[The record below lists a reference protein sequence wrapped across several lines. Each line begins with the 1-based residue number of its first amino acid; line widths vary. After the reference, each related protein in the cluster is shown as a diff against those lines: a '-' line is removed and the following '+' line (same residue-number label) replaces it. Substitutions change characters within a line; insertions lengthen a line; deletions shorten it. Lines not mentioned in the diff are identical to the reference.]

1 MFSHFPCFLQ
11 SSGGARGRGRAS
23 QGSSPFRRRGD
34 ESDQEAPVD
43 GEQGVVLSEVDEE
56 DDDQGR
62 LRGGVLDENVDY
74 FQGTRELD
82 VEERRAEEEGEKIID
97 EENADDLVYGMRDDE
112 REREA
117 FLAAGMDADAFD
129 ASLIDDEGLDD
140 LDPHLEE
147 KARRAAERHLAA
159 REKEARRRKRGDRA
173 RGDIWAQLLEEDD
186 EGVSEMDRVL
196 RRVEERRR
204 RFFSGTG
211 VGGRGIEHINL
222 HDLNEAKKLLTESN
236 PALVP
241 FGEQHQQAMDTL
253 FKYFLYKFNLFAF
266 RRGQQGGGMEE
277 DEGDNKKDDKAL
289 YYLDKIQE
297 MIREDRATMLV
308 DTRHL
313 IFFSDQ
319 LVKWIEAYPLPS
331 LQVLNDA
338 VTVEAEAS
346 CPSLYATR
354 ICSVVL
360 TDWPYKEELRQL
372 RCTHLNSLISVSGVV
387 TRRSSVLPKMRLLYL
402 KCNNCLNSIT
412 DIPIQLVQGRKND
425 AMPRKCPH
433 CQGSR
438 FIIDRVKTAFVDFQR
453 LTLQES
459 PGKVPPGRPPRQR
472 EVIVTGE
479 LVDSIKPGEEVDV
492 LGIYQTKC
500 DYSLN
505 VKTGFPI
512 LATEILANNIVR
524 TSDARLTEFTED
536 DLREI
541 KQLSRDPHIRE
552 RILAS
557 IAPAL
562 WGNREVKTA
571 IAYALFGGVAK
582 GRNSG
587 DKGQD
592 GDAASLLMGAHNVLG
607 KSHLGGSWAGGAD
620 ARGGD
625 ENAAQGGTLGSSPH
639 AIRGDINVLLLGDPG
654 LGKSQALQYV
664 ARTFPRTVCTT
675 GKGASAV
682 GLTAGVRKD
691 PQTGEW
697 TLEGGALVLADEG
710 ICLIDE
716 FDKMVDRDRVSIHE
730 AMEQQSISISK
741 AGIVTTLRARCSV
754 IAAANPKFGRYV
766 PSYTFKENVDL
777 SDPILSRFDLVAVL
791 RDTPDADEDH
801 YLAEYVLTHHQLAH
815 PNISHLENYQQRME
829 ELEHIMLGNQAYEPI
844 PQDLLQKY
852 ILYARA
858 NCRPVLDPSLPS
870 LAAKV
875 SSFYARLR
883 RRAAATGGLPLTLRH
898 VEALLRMAEANAKM
912 RLSPVVSNTDVDF
925 AIASLLDSFISSQK
939 FAVQQRLGR
948 EFARYRALARGG
960 WATLA
965 ALLRRLM
972 QQRLQRAMLQ
982 RAGGMDPDAM
992 EPLSQADLDRARRVK
1007 VHEFVKVAAQNKFT
1021 AYQVEAWMASSHFT
1035 EQFRILQDGDEKVIV
1050 SLNWSR
1056 PGAVAAEASS

>member
-1 MFSHFPCFLQ
+1 MSTN
-11 SSGGARGRGRAS
+11 RAS
-23 QGSSPFRRRGD
+23 GLDRSPLRRTEED
-34 ESDQEAPVD
+34 SEADVNAD
-43 GEQGVVLSEVDEE
+43 GERGVVLSEVEE
-56 DDDQGR
+56 EDDQGR

-74 FQGTRELD
+74 FQGSRELD
-82 VEERRAEEEGEKIID
+82 LEERRAEEEAEKIID
-97 EENADDLVYGMRDDE
+97 EENTEDLVFGMRDDE

-129 ASLIDDEGLDD
+129 ASLIDDEDLDD

-147 KARRAAERHLAA
+147 KARRAAERHLDA
-159 REKEARRRKRGDRA
+159 RENEARRKRRGDKA
-173 RGDIWAQLLEEDD
+173 AKGDIWAQLLEEDD
-186 EGVSEMDRVL
+186 EGASEMDRVL

-211 VGGRGIEHINL
+211 MGGRGSEQINL

-253 FKYFLYKFNLFAF
+253 FKYFLYKFNLHAF
-266 RRGQQGGGMEE
+266 RRVQHGGVGEE
-277 DEGDNKKDDKAL
+277 EEGEKRDDEKAL
-289 YYLDKIQE
+289 YYLDRIQD
-297 MIREDRATMLV
+297 MIREDRATILV

-319 LVKWIEAYPLPS
+319 LVKWIEAYPLPA
-331 LQVLNDA
+331 LQVMND
-338 VTVEAEAS
+338 VITVEAEAS
-346 CPSLYATR
+346 CPSLYSTR
-354 ICSVVL
+354 ICSVIL

-402 KCNNCLNSIT
+402 KCSNCLNSIT
-412 DIPIQLVQGRKND
+412 DVPIQLVEGRKND

-472 EVIVTGE
+472 EVIITGE

-505 VKTGFPI
+505 AKTGFPI
-512 LATEILANNIVR
+512 LATEILANNVVR
-524 TSDARLTEFTED
+524 TSDARMTEFTEE
-536 DLREI
+536 DLKAI

-571 IAYALFGGVAK
+571 IAYALFGGVPK
-582 GRNSG
+582 GRGPSER
-587 DKGQD
+587 GQD
-592 GDAASLLMGAHNVLG
+592 GNDLPGSLLMGSSRRTAWG
-607 KSHLGGSWAGGAD
+607 KGASDAAQGIGAREEGGS
-620 ARGGD
+620 
-625 ENAAQGGTLGSSPH
+625 QGGTLGSSPH
-639 AIRGDINVLLLGDPG
+639 TIRGDINVLLLGDPG

-754 IAAANPKFGRYV
+754 IAAANPKFGRYI

-777 SDPILSRFDLVAVL
+777 SDPILSRFDIIAVL
-791 RDTPDADEDH
+791 RDVPDADEDH

-858 NCRPVLDPSLPS
+858 NCRPVLDPSVNS
-870 LAAKV
+870 VAAKV

-912 RLSPVVSNTDVDF
+912 RLSPVVSSTDVDY
-925 AIASLLDSFISSQK
+925 AIATLLDSFISSQK

-960 WATLA
+960 WATLS

-972 QQRLQRAMLQ
+972 QQRLQRVMLQ
-982 RAGGMDPDAM
+982 RAGAPGAEL
-992 EPLSQADLDRARRVK
+992 EPLSQADFDSARRVK
-1007 VHEFVKVAAQNKFT
+1007 VPEFVKVAAQNKFA

-1035 EQFRILQDGDEKVIV
+1035 EQFRVVQEGEDKTIV

-1056 PGAVAAEASS
+1056 PTAAAEGSG